1 MLFNLFPQIIIIL
14 SIAAAFYVV
23 MRKNGQI
30 KNQEE
35 ILIKIK
41 REILTKIKREILTKI
56 RRKNSVKIKKY
67 WDSAK
72 LRIKTIGNRNPSDTH
87 NNNNAVAKMI
97 AEQKYIDVISQDPQN
112 VEAYT
117 KLGNLYQEQ
126 GNTEDAAA
134 CFKQAEKLKKIG

>member
-35 ILIKIK
+35 ILI
-41 REILTKIKREILTKI
+41 KIKREILTKI

-117 KLGNLYQEQ
+117 KLGNLYQEH

>member
-35 ILIKIK
+35 ILI
-41 REILTKIKREILTKI
+41 KIKREILTKI